1 MRLLQA
7 TLLVLLLL
15 PPGSPVAAADGPTT
29 LQAPAVSR
37 TDYLERRAERAERP
51 NRSSDRHH
59 FHTDPL
65 QGAIKFHQHVTNYTP
80 PAPKPTSPAPSSSP
94 APAPSS
100 SGLNWSALRQCES
113 GGNYQ
118 INTGNGYYGAYQF
131 DLGTWRGVGGSGYP
145 HQASP
150 AEQDLRAQRLYSMRG
165 SAPWPRCGALL

>member
-1 MRLLQA
+1 MRLFLA
-7 TLLVLLLL
+7 TLSVLFLL
-15 PPGSPVAAADGPTT
+15 PPGTPVAAAEGPTT
-29 LQAPAVSR
+29 LQVPAASR
-37 TDYLERRAERAERP
+37 TDYLERRAKQVDRP
-51 NRSSDRHH
+51 SRSADRHH

-65 QGAIKFHQHVTNYTP
+65 VGAIKFHRHVNNYTP
-80 PAPKPTSPAPSSSP
+80 PAPAPTPTTPTYSPAPE
-94 APAPSS
+94 S

-150 AEQDLRAQRLYSMRG
+150 AEQDLRAQRLYSLRG
-165 SAPWPRCGALL
+165 RAPWPRCGALL